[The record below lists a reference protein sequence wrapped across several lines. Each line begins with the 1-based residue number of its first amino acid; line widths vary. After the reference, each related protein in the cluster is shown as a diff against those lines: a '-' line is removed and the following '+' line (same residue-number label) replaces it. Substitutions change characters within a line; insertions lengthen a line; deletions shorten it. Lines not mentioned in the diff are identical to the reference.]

1 MALSKE
7 SILKTVKTSL
17 TPQNVNKRSEW
28 EWTPLMRVADS
39 GDCSLA
45 RTMIRNGADVH
56 LRNWKGQT
64 ALHLASSKG
73 HKEMVELLVDSG
85 SNVDE
90 QDEAGR
96 TPLMLAAKM
105 GQSGVIRKLLLA
117 GAKVGLEDAEG
128 QTALHYAAEGNH
140 IDCGTFLVEAGEDVT
155 AADVKSRTPL
165 DIASMEFTEAIQQTL
180 SQSFKQV
187 VVVAGDAEC
196 GTGILMA
203 ALQVESKAFS
213 KKLAQRHEQGSQAA
227 DGAGSAPLVQ
237 LPGRK
242 YKEALFY
249 NFEGEAGNHGPLRYF
264 METMMSK
271 LGGSV
276 TLLILV
282 KTTEEEDTIT
292 QQLHRWLQPLALTS
306 ATSTPQIIV
315 VGSSSEQGESRK
327 QAYEK
332 LQRCTQ
338 VIQKKLN
345 VQIKGHTVIDSRYM
359 QLEGLNKLSG
369 MVRNSSQS
377 RRDATNIPYNLSW
390 VASKIQSSV
399 TSKTLQ
405 LHEFAKWVNDTN
417 VDLPKNLP
425 SPEEVCQ
432 DLSEAG
438 HTLFLPNKRDPSQ
451 SWLILDLPA
460 LLHDVYG
467 TLFSGSQGKVNQFG
481 LLHCS
486 QLTELFPE
494 WDPEMIQEVLTSLEF
509 CIRIDPLLMKEELAK
524 LTTDE
529 GRGGWLYFPA
539 LVSAQPPHVFPDNRD
554 PQLFQWMSWQLRTD
568 EESFISAHLLQNIIL
583 RLAANHLFSHKLS
596 PNVRK
601 HSCNFWKNGLAWNS
615 KGVDIAVQIG
625 DSSVVQVVGRSNST
639 SEDLN
644 QYTSTVMRDIIQ
656 TIAQMSPKL
665 EATPYIVHPYTPA
678 MWADPKASPRDA
690 MYPVSSID
698 RCISDV
704 GEHVLSLPREPG
716 HIPKQM
722 PLRGLFGGHSPP
734 LPVVKDIAIYCE
746 CVCGGGGGG
755 AFM

>member
-1 MALSKE
+1 MEISKE
-7 SILKTVKTSL
+7 NILKKVETSL
-17 TPQNVNKRSEW
+17 TPQNVNKRLEW
-28 EWTPLMRVADS
+28 EWTPLMYVAES

-45 RTMIRNGADVH
+45 RTMIRIGADVH

-64 ALHLASSKG
+64 ALHLASYKG
-73 HKEMVELLVDSG
+73 HKEMVEFLLDSG
-85 SNVDE
+85 SNINE

-105 GQSGVIRKLLLA
+105 GLSGVVRKLLLA

-128 QTALHYAAEGNH
+128 QTALHYAAKGNH

-165 DIASMEFTEAIQQTL
+165 DIASVEFTEAIQQTL
-180 SQSFKQV
+180 SQSFKRV

-196 GTGILMA
+196 GTGTLMA
-203 ALQVESKAFS
+203 ALQVENKAFS
-213 KKLAQRHEQGSQAA
+213 KKLAQRHEQVSQAA
-227 DGAGSAPLVQ
+227 GGAGSAPLAQ

-249 NFEGEAGNHGPLRYF
+249 NFEGEAGNHGPLRSF

-292 QQLHRWLQPLALTS
+292 QQLQRWLQPLALTS

-338 VIQKKLN
+338 VIQEKLN
-345 VQIKGHTVIDSRYM
+345 VQIKGHTVIDSRYL
-359 QLEGLNKLSG
+359 QPEGLNELSG

-432 DLSEAG
+432 DLSAAG

-467 TLFSGSQGKVNQFG
+467 TLFRGSQGKVNQFG

-486 QLTELFPE
+486 QLTKLFPE
-494 WDPEMIQEVLTSLEF
+494 WDAEMIQEVLTSLEF
-509 CIRIDPLLMKEELAK
+509 CIRIDPLLMKEERAK

-529 GRGGWLYFPA
+529 GGGGWLYFPA
-539 LVSAQPPHVFPDNRD
+539 LVSAQPPQVFPDNRD

-568 EESFISAHLLQNIIL
+568 KESFISAHLLQNIIL

-596 PNVRK
+596 PNVRE
-601 HSCNFWKNGLAWNS
+601 HSCNFWKNGLAWSS
-615 KGVDIAVQIG
+615 KGVDIAVQIS
-625 DSSVVQVVGRSNST
+625 DSSVVQVVGCSNST
-639 SEDLN
+639 SEDLQ

-656 TIAQMSPKL
+656 TIAQVSPKL

-678 MWADPKASPRDA
+678 LWVDPKASPRDA

-722 PLRGLFGGHSPP
+722 ALRGLFGGHSPP

-746 CVCGGGGGG
+746 WGGGT
-755 AFM
+755 FI